1 MASFR
6 DKKVHAL
13 FEEGGVLSTASVEDM
28 ALACSILNQRLTE
41 ALTRITQTAQATNIT
56 LDPLPIKTSSPKT
69 SLTPQDDAT
78 ND

>member
-13 FEEGGVLSTASVEDM
+13 FEKGGVLNTASVEDM
-28 ALACSILNQRLTE
+28 AVACSILNQRLTE
-41 ALTRITQTAQATNIT
+41 ALARIAQTAQSTDIT
-56 LDPLPIKTSSPKT
+56 LDPLPIKTSDPKT